1 MANARFA
8 VHNIGGDTHPFRSGS
23 GLRNVARGK
32 RLLDRRQSCR
42 PLQTSGLRIFE
53 PFPKSETRRVS
64 PLSSAGALYKTG
76 CQGVNGGVVKR
87 TSAEDSAFCDGWVGN
102 SERRADGGRGA
113 AGVPEGAA
121 RSAEPAAPRPPSET
135 SAPRP
140 DHSALLPHPSR
151 DRTMSI
157 TCGDL
162 SRNASLNRMGDR

>member
-1 MANARFA
+1 MRRAGRPSVSADRVAFCTAPYRAQNEQGYCR
-8 VHNIGGDTHPFRSGS
+8 TFRG
-23 GLRNVARGK
+23 V
-32 RLLDRRQSCR
+32 C
-42 PLQTSGLRIFE
+42 E